1 MCSNRSR
8 TSLLEC
14 LQFRWDSSVMAM
26 LSLISFSILSD
37 RLYLYILI
45 LFSSCAFYSAQSSHL
60 FFASSI
66 FLKKMSFSLSKS
78 AILKSSHFSFSVP
91 ELPWQQSLL
100 EQSLEFDM
108 TGNMLGYFFP
118 AGQLPSPSA
127 TKTLTWNIQ
136 QCMAGIRCAFLLVS
150 QVLVLCW
157 RFDLLLELD
166 PACSRHPSKFWS
178 WQDLEQS
185 SS

>member
-26 LSLISFSILSD
+26 LSLISFSILSG

-45 LFSSCAFYSAQSSHL
+45 LFSSRAFYSAQSSHL

-108 TGNMLGYFFP
+108 TGNMLGFFFP

-127 TKTLTWNIQ
+127 TKTLTWTSLKHTAMYGRYTL
-136 QCMAGIRCAFLLVS
+136 CLSPGFPGAGIMLKVWFVTRVGSCLQSPS
-150 QVLVLCW
+150 Q
-157 RFDLLLELD
+157 
-166 PACSRHPSKFWS
+166 
-178 WQDLEQS
+178 
-185 SS
+185 